1 MKYKYKIQKKKK
13 WKLQFSSQIFLDIV
27 KELSNQIFSKI
38 EEIYNNVHTGY
49 IILTGAGSKNNVILN
64 YFYEFAK
71 EKNMKIEITTPPQ
84 PEISI
89 MKGAVLF
96 GFQNNVIRK
105 RKAKYSLGIKMYDD
119 WEDRF
124 EGKGKKVFEK
134 IEGGEKCS
142 NLFSKFITRNQYI
155 EFDEVIS
162 RSYRA
167 LNPNPE
173 IIFYKTLRENCTFVD
188 ERDENGKW
196 IIEEFGKVV
205 FNINE
210 DFDVNKRQVTIKMK
224 LGGTYIDVS
233 AKYEKT
239 GKNLDIV
246 KFFN

>member
-1 MKYKYKIQKKKK
+1 MQNNPADEDWDKFEKEIEELKKSCNDNDSKDLILDCSLFEDEDDEKSLEDYIYEYNEKNLKYKYKIQKKKK

-134 IEGGEKCS
+134 IEGGEK
-142 NLFSKFITRNQYI
+142 
-155 EFDEVIS
+155 
-162 RSYRA
+162 
-167 LNPNPE
+167 
-173 IIFYKTLRENCTFVD
+173 
-188 ERDENGKW
+188 
-196 IIEEFGKVV
+196 
-205 FNINE
+205 
-210 DFDVNKRQVTIKMK
+210 
-224 LGGTYIDVS
+224 
-233 AKYEKT
+233 
-239 GKNLDIV
+239 
-246 KFFN
+246 